1 MRTFGNKTFGMRTMM
16 AVVVALL
23 LCVAESHAQKADC
36 PVPNYLLFGD
46 SALERVHAAA
56 AKNKTLKI
64 LVLGTASS
72 TLPGRDGAT
81 SAFPARLEAA
91 LKRRLPGVSV
101 SVATATKPR
110 QTGRQ
115 MADSL
120 EKLMLDEKP
129 DLVVWQSGTFDA
141 LQGTDPEQYRASL
154 AEGVEIAH
162 ARGADVILMN
172 MQYSPRTE
180 SMIALGGYADSMRWA
195 AREFEVPLFDRLA
208 IMRHWYDNGTID
220 LYSATKDVGVAKRV
234 HDCIG
239 GALASM
245 IVEGARLEA
254 FESKA
259 SQ

>member
-1 MRTFGNKTFGMRTMM
+1 MRTML
-16 AVVVALL
+16 AVVLALL
-23 LCVAESHAQKADC
+23 LCVAESRAQTPDC

-46 SALERVHAAA
+46 NALERVHTAV
-56 AKNKTLKI
+56 AKRKSLKI

-72 TLPGRDGAT
+72 TLPGRDGVA

-91 LKRRLPGVSV
+91 LKRRLPGVAITV
-101 SVATATKPR
+101 GTVAKPR
-110 QTGRQ
+110 QTARQ

-120 EKLMLDEKP
+120 EKLLLDEKP
-129 DLVVWQSGTFDA
+129 DLMVWQSGTFDA
-141 LQGTDPEQYRASL
+141 LQGTDPELYRASV
-154 AEGVEIAH
+154 AEGIDVAH
-162 ARGADVILMN
+162 TRGADVILMN

-180 SMIALGGYADSMRWA
+180 SMIALGGYADGMRWA
-195 AREFEVPLFDRLA
+195 AREYEVPLFDRLA
-208 IMRHWYDNGTID
+208 IMRHWYDNGIID
-220 LYSATKDVGVAKRV
+220 LYSTTKDVGVAKRV

-239 GALASM
+239 SALASM